1 MAGLKV
7 DFTPLTQ
14 ISSSAVNSN
23 TIYFRDWQINN
34 ENLSAQITGVQL
46 LFTTVNPFFSNSL
59 CVYVDGIRQR
69 PTSDYTITGINNF
82 TFVGGSAPATGTDL
96 YVDYRRSDL

>member
-14 ISSSAVNSN
+14 ISSSAVNAN

-34 ENLSAQITGVQL
+34 EILSAQITGVQL
-46 LFTTVNPFFSNSL
+46 LFTTVNPFFSDSL
-59 CVYVDGIRQR
+59 CVYLDGLRQLLGV
-69 PTSDYTITGINNF
+69 DYTVTGNDNF
-82 TFVGGSAPATGTDL
+82 TFTAGNEPLSGQDL
-96 YVDYRRSDL
+96 VVDYRRSDL